1 MDCFLGNRREAAR
14 SRLLSGED
22 RVSPDDLTRQHFK
35 SGKYHKLKTLQVVA
49 LSQTVQGQDQRL
61 VSGHDADTE
70 RGRRR
75 TDVSTGPQL
84 RLTLNIHNN
93 IKKT

>member
-49 LSQTVQGQDQRL
+49 LSQTVQVQDQRL
-61 VSGHDADTE
+61 VSGHDAQIQRE
-70 RGRRR
+70 VEGGR
-75 TDVSTGPQL
+75 TSQQAHSSD
-84 RLTLNIHNN
+84 
-93 IKKT
+93 